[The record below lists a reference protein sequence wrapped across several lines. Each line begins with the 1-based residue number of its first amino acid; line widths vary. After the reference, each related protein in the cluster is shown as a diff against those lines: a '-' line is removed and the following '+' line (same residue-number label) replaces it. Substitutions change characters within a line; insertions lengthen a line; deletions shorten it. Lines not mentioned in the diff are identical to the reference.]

1 MKSGDQFVIEDG
13 PSFVSPNGSF
23 ENSNLVNND
32 LTAVMGVLD
41 TNRNL
46 LEEKNIINELR
57 AVNEKQDRQ
66 AQQTREMFMNAI

>member
-1 MKSGDQFVIEDG
+1 M
-13 PSFVSPNGSF
+13 SPNGSF

-57 AVNEKQDRQ
+57 AVNEK
-66 AQQTREMFMNAI
+66 